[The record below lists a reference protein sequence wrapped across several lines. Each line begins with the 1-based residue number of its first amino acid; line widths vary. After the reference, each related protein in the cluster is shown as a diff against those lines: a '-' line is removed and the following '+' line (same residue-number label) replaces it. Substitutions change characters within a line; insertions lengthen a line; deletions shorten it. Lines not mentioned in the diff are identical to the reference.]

1 MSNLRLTQKSKYAV
15 RALMELAL
23 DECGSPMGVYEVA
36 RRQRIPER
44 FLEQIFGDLRRSGI
58 LESRRGAHGGFCFA
72 VPPEEITV
80 LDVVESLDGEV
91 RPARCSA
98 GGTCYITEAPL
109 CATSEIWDEARVAL
123 ESVFGRYTIAQIAAK
138 ERETRAT
145 RAEKA
150 DAEIAD
156 ARAEDAGAGVE
167 PWAEPSFTR

>member
-1 MSNLRLTQKSKYAV
+1 
-15 RALMELAL
+15 MELAI
-23 DECGSPMGVYEVA
+23 DGCGSPMGVYEVA

-72 VPPEEITV
+72 VSPEEITV

-123 ESVFGRYTIAQIAAK
+123 ENVFGRYTIAQIAAK
-138 ERETRAT
+138 ERETRVT

-150 DAEIAD
+150 ESETAD
-156 ARAEDAGAGVE
+156 AGAEDAETGVE

>member
-1 MSNLRLTQKSKYAV
+1 
-15 RALMELAL
+15 
-23 DECGSPMGVYEVA
+23 MGVYEVA

-72 VPPEEITV
+72 ISPEEITV
-80 LDVVESLDGEV
+80 LDIVEVLDGEV

-138 ERETRAT
+138 ERETRAI

-150 DAEIAD
+150 GAETAD
-156 ARAEDAGAGVE
+156 VEAEDAEAGVE